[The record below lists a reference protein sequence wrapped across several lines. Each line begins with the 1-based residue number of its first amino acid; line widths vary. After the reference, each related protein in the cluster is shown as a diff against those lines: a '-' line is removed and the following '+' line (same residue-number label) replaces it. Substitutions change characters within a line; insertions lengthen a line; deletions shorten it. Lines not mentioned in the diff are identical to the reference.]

1 MQAKAKLKEVQS
13 EKVGIIKWYEIKLG
27 RKIVCKMYY
36 PNMFHPN
43 SFSIEF
49 DSFALSDVRGHE
61 RAFTAVEKELNT
73 MYGITE
79 IADEKGQSWFLLC
92 CFEDDL
98 LSNH

>member
-27 RKIVCKMYY
+27 GKIVCKMYY
-36 PNMFHPN
+36 PNMFHPK

-49 DSFALSDVRGHE
+49 DSFALSDVYGHE

-79 IADEKGQSWFLLC
+79 IADEKGQPWSLLC

-98 LSNH
+98 LSNP